1 MRKSYSYSLFC
12 YKIKTFFSIMQV
24 FWQKMFEK
32 GNKKM
37 KTLLDLLCEQC
48 AIKLWCEIIGAL
60 PLWPVLN
67 EWSV

>member
-24 FWQKMFEK
+24 FRQKMFEK

-37 KTLLDLLCEQC
+37 KILSCLLREQC
-48 AIKLWCEIIGAL
+48 TVELWRKIVDTL
-60 PLWPVLN
+60 PLWPVLD